1 MVGLWECHHLL
12 TPGNNSDFSH
22 STCSSPSVARTTG
35 SREGNSPKKVSQRGR
50 PGSGR
55 CQADCPARWWGFWR
69 PWEWR
74 SSLPKSAVN
83 NVHISLSPNDGSLKS
98 HDLEVP
104 LHLEYW
110 LLPSLANNPPTR
122 PQRSMSGYANLGC
135 ASSAP
140 DHHQRN
146 YGNLGCQLHVLART
160 PIGIQ
165 IGRCHNDD
173 WVFRGQEGESSFRS
187 RAGSSS

>member
-50 PGSGR
+50 PGPGH

-110 LLPSLANNPPTR
+110 LLPSLANNPPTSSPKINAR
-122 PQRSMSGYANLGC
+122 LCKSRMCKLCTRSPSKKLRKPRMSTPRSGKN
-135 ASSAP
+135 SN
-140 DHHQRN
+140 RN
-146 YGNLGCQLHVLART
+146 PNRALSQWWLSIPRT
-160 PIGIQ
+160 RRGI
-165 IGRCHNDD
+165 
-173 WVFRGQEGESSFRS
+173 
-187 RAGSSS
+187 